1 MTDDLKKESIP
12 LSRDNED
19 DFSLRPR
26 RLDDFIGQEKV
37 CSNLHVYIQASRNR
51 NEALD
56 HVLLYGSPG
65 LGKTTLATIIANEMD
80 ANIRYLS
87 GPILTRPGDVASIL
101 TSLISHD
108 VIFIDEIHRLPK
120 PCEEILYSAMED
132 FSLDVLIGKGPGAR
146 TIRISLPPF
155 TLVGATTRLSLLSA
169 PLRNRFGITE
179 KLDYYDDSDLSTII
193 QRSASVMNISI
204 EKDASLEVAR
214 RSRGTPR
221 IANRIL
227 KRIRDF
233 AQYYRR
239 TTIDFPLVQES
250 LECLEIDRMGL
261 TKMDRML
268 LKILIDH
275 YHGGPVGINNLAMM
289 LGEEASTVEE
299 VYEPFLIKIGFL
311 IRTPR
316 GRMITPCGH
325 SYLRGGDLFES

>member
-87 GPILTRPGDVASIL
+87 GPILTRPGDVASVL

-316 GRMITPCGH
+316 GRMITPRGH